1 MAGKIFINY
10 RREDSIAVAGRLH
23 DRLAEAFGRDNLF
36 MDVDNIP
43 IGINFAD
50 YLNNQVAQ
58 CDAMLSVI
66 GPNWLNAKDEADQRR
81 LDKPDDFVAVEIAAA
96 LSRNLLVIPVLVD
109 GTHMPKA
116 SELPASLKQFALR
129 NAIQL
134 RNTNFG
140 SDAEELIAKMCE
152 ALGRERTQG
161 RFNLVSGE
169 VVSDA
174 DHAFG
179 QAADDLIALYRNL
192 ERRIPDL
199 PFFTITPF
207 LIFLWASIRFA
218 FFLFVGI
225 FLIIPTNLIILIR
238 NLFPGE
244 NWRYRPFFLKPLYY
258 AWLWVWNGEAPIP
271 PQIFIRPLLNIFLKE
286 HFARRLRRLRQEI
299 ALHDGLADP
308 TRSTL
313 TGRLD
318 SALERWSPPRY
329 ATLLFTF
336 VAPVILYLPAL
347 SEKLTHLVES
357 LGFRLPTE
365 YVVTLLSQASPGA
378 LIALGSLALYYL
390 IAVPFTAYLAKR
402 GLFLGADRIWFPG
415 WHDGSGAYQKER
427 EIFGSVDIRVHEGPI
442 DLWVFTLLFLI
453 LYGFQ
458 LLTSQAQI
466 AWYQSWMGGRPPQ
479 PGPFAQKIVDIENIF
494 FPITYVVSF
503 VGGFV
508 IALVRRARLGR
519 A

>member
-10 RREDSIAVAGRLH
+10 RREDSIAVAGRLQ
-23 DRLAEAFGRDNLF
+23 DRLAAMFGRDNLF

-43 IGINFAD
+43 IGINFEE

-66 GPNWLNAKDEADQRR
+66 GPNWLDAKDDTNQRR
-81 LDKPDDFVAVEIAAA
+81 LDKPDDFVAIEIAAA
-96 LSRNLLVIPVLVD
+96 LARNILVIPVLVD

-116 SELPASLKQFALR
+116 SELPASLKPFAFR

-140 SDAEELIAKMCE
+140 SDAEVLIAKMRE
-152 ALGRERTQG
+152 ALGLEGAETTQG
-161 RFNLVSGE
+161 RFNLISGE
-169 VVSDA
+169 VISDV
-174 DHAFG
+174 DRAFV
-179 QAADDLIALYRNL
+179 QATDNLISLYRKI
-192 ERRIPDL
+192 EKRIPDL
-199 PFFTITPF
+199 PIFTITPF
-207 LIFLWASIRFA
+207 LIFWWASLKFT
-218 FFLFVGI
+218 FFLLIGI
-225 FLIIPTNLIILIR
+225 LLIIPTNLIILIR

-244 NWRYRPFFLKPLYY
+244 HWNYRPFFLKHVYY
-258 AWLWVWNGEAPIP
+258 AWLWVWHGEAPIA

-286 HFARRLRRLRQEI
+286 HFARRLRRLREEI
-299 ALHDGLADP
+299 ALHDGLADA

-329 ATLLFTF
+329 ATLFFTF
-336 VAPVILYLPAL
+336 AVPVILYLPAL
-347 SEKLTHLVES
+347 SEKLIHFVES
-357 LGFRLPTE
+357 LGFRPPTE
-365 YVVTLLSQASPGA
+365 YAVTLLSQAAPGA
-378 LIALGSLALYYL
+378 LIVLGGTAIWYL

-427 EIFGSVDIRVHEGPI
+427 EIFSSVDIRVREAPL
-442 DLWVFTLLFLI
+442 DLWIFGILTLVG
-453 LYGFQ
+453 YGFA
-458 LLTSQAQI
+458 LLTRDLTN
-466 AWYQSWMGGRPPQ
+466 AWVQSWAGPAPQ
-479 PGPFAQKIVDIENIF
+479 AGLLNIETIVIQIVQ
-494 FPITYVVSF
+494 IVILLA
-503 VGGFV
+503 GFV
-508 IALVRRARLGR
+508 IAGVRRARLGR